1 MTLDRMSRA
10 NAMEVMRMF
19 YELEEQVSIREH
31 NIYVMK
37 ENLKKFNPK
46 KTGFG
51 SLKYVVKSYLRASY
65 FSVTLILIAA
75 AMLGIFYTTEISEPV
90 LLSIAGALVVADII
104 VYILISKAIKKKNL
118 KKVINQN
125 KDEYNYWISQINN
138 DISELNVL
146 KPAIADE
153 YKKYNVAPEYRSYH
167 AMCSMYTILYHHSAM
182 SVLDAMKK
190 YDEDERAR
198 RIAEAQREAGER
210 VSNAIAE
217 ESRKTRDTINENARR
232 SQEIN
237 SAILGKLNDFYY
249 YR

>member
-1 MTLDRMSRA
+1 MSRA

-46 KTGFG
+46 KTSILSG
-51 SLKYVVKSYLRASY
+51 SFIVSSYLFRIFFY
-65 FSVTLILIAA
+65 FSFVLIYIILLGLYSAFNVNETFLII
-75 AMLGIFYTTEISEPV
+75 LGGV
-90 LLSIAGALVVADII
+90 LAVADI
-104 VYILISKAIKKKNL
+104 AIYVLLRKRSKKK
-118 KKVINQN
+118 KKKKFIEQN
-125 KDEYNYWISQINN
+125 KDEYNYWTSQINN
-138 DISELNVL
+138 DTSELNVL

-167 AMCSMYTILYHHSAM
+167 AMRSLYNILYHHSAM

-190 YDEDERAR
+190 YDKDERAR